1 MKFTN
6 TVRQWFS
13 NESARKTE
21 GLCACSDIPYRDY
34 PTLNN
39 GNVIQLLSGEWVKK
53 SSLPYMSPERFM
65 CQHELERI
73 GQYN

>member
-21 GLCACSDIPYRDY
+21 GLCKCSDIPFKEYK
-34 PTLNN
+34 TSNEGKL
-39 GNVIQLLSGEWVKK
+39 IQLLSGEWVTKN
-53 SSLPYMSPERFM
+53 SLPYTAPEIFL
-65 CQHELERI
+65 CKHELERI

>member
-21 GLCACSDIPYRDY
+21 GLCKCSDIPFKEYK
-34 PTLNN
+34 TSNEGKL
-39 GNVIQLLSGEWVKK
+39 IQLLSGEWVAK
-53 SSLPYMSPERFM
+53 SSLPYLAPELFLCR
-65 CQHELERI
+65 HELERM

>member
-1 MKFTN
+1 MKFTD

-21 GLCACSDIPYRDY
+21 GLCECSDIPFKKYK
-34 PTLNN
+34 TSNEGKL
-39 GNVIQLLSGEWVKK
+39 IQLLSGEWVAKN
-53 SSLPYMSPERFM
+53 SLPYTAPEKFL
-65 CQHELERI
+65 CKHELERM

>member
-21 GLCACSDIPYRDY
+21 GLCACSDIGFKFY
-34 PTLNN
+34 PRKNEGKL
-39 GNVIQLLSGEWVKK
+39 IQLLSGEWVAK
-53 SSLPYMSPERFM
+53 SSLPYMAPERFL
-65 CQHELERI
+65 CRHELERI